1 MKEVRLIG
9 ENVFYAR
16 DINFTD
22 EEIQILANT
31 KTGVSY
37 CPISNMK
44 SSSGIMKIKK
54 WEKWV

>member
-54 WEKWV
+54 